1 MVEMWDVALAPAVRT
16 MRGATVQPCAWR
28 SCNKGSYLW
37 VFRAIAS
44 RGKRSLQNVNSMNCI
59 VIVGVGAVG
68 GWF

>member
-37 VFRAIAS
+37 VFRAIAL
-44 RGKRSLQNVNSMNCI
+44 RGKQSLQNVNSMNCI
-59 VIVGVGAVG
+59 IIVGVGAVG